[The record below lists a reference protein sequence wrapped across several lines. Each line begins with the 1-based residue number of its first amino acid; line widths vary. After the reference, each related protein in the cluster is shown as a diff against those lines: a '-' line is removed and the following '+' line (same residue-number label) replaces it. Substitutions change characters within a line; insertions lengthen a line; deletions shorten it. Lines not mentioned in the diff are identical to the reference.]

1 MYAYRNNLYW
11 TEVPPPP
18 EVSTEVGKRT
28 VYYGFFCLWYG
39 EEDINPTDTV
49 SVLPISP
56 IVHLQQT
63 IEEEEKM
70 DVVGTGNTVSSAV
83 NLMGEF
89 NTDRSSTAYFS
100 STATSSSNSSSTC
113 FMNTPPTTATTT
125 TTTTTTSGN
134 AINTPTQVLNTLST
148 GVPIETATTT
158 TRINTPSPTIL
169 KPADPVLTAYFANM
183 INIPISSL
191 VPVLRNSL
199 LPLDEERTNNKYI
212 NGVKTYDLYRS
223 FMIALVQ
230 FAEWDYPER
239 DSYLWPDF
247 ILPIMKSSITREK
260 FFHTAVEHPLNTNNY
275 RQLSDIMLFLLC
287 AQHSGLLEEW
297 NDNAFNSSIGLPQ
310 CSDNIAE
317 LLKSIDV
324 FKASK
329 EKVFRPFCR
338 AGEAYQVSPTSL
350 PNCCTTP
357 PPQLQQQHKG
367 DSKHSID
374 FSAKEIKKLGIDLD
388 SYLGEVHLLREK
400 SLVPGQ
406 LNEAPLDLS
415 SFMKCWEMRVKELQ
429 MENLPTT
436 VTAKQRYQMR
446 AQLDDFLAIS
456 RRRNRCL
463 TSLCTVQEVVS
474 VVAPV
479 VVPPVVVPPVVAK
492 SSTDSVSIDSGIK
505 VIGSAVESTGKLTV
519 LSLPAA
525 PMSCP
530 LQCDRPPSVTSVA
543 VIPSTTTA
551 TAATTVPTTAPTTS
565 TITSTTVV
573 DATCAPPQTTSAFIP
588 IKEIPSV
595 PKKDVSP
602 PTPAPSRWVVVTYG
616 GGQTLRVP
624 VHFCRIST
632 VPDDIALEVL
642 HRHHGDVKAALKHIA
657 TMLTV
662 SSSRNSS
669 NCSAPTTSSTT
680 TSKPHHN
687 DEHSIHSSTT
697 TSKSTA
703 VHNTHTCS
711 PTTATTTARSLKLD
725 MKTNRIVISTEDLC
739 AFHSLA
745 NR

>member
-63 IEEEEKM
+63 IEEEKM
-70 DVVGTGNTVSSAV
+70 DVGSGNTVSSAV

-100 STATSSSNSSSTC
+100 STAASSSSSSSSSTC
-113 FMNTPPTTATTT
+113 FMNNTPPPR
-125 TTTTTTSGN
+125 TTTTSGTTT
-134 AINTPTQVLNTLST
+134 INTPTQVLNTLST

-158 TRINTPSPTIL
+158 TRSNTPSPTIL

-183 INIPISSL
+183 INIPISNL

-223 FMIALVQ
+223 LMIALVQ

-247 ILPIMKSSITREK
+247 ILPIMKSSVTREK
-260 FFHTAVEHPLNTNNY
+260 FFHTAVEHPLNINNY

-297 NDNAFNSSIGLPQ
+297 NDNAFNSSTGLPQ

-317 LLKSIDV
+317 LLMSIDV

-338 AGEAYQVSPTSL
+338 AGEAYQVSPTSI

-357 PPQLQQQHKG
+357 LPQQQLQQQHKG

-374 FSAKEIKKLGIDLD
+374 FSAKEIKKLGIDID

-400 SLVPGQ
+400 TLVPGQ
-406 LNEAPLDLS
+406 LIEAPLDLS

-429 MENLPTT
+429 MENLPNA
-436 VTAKQRYQMR
+436 VTAKQRYEMR
-446 AQLDDFLAIS
+446 VQLDEFLAIS

-474 VVAPV
+474 VVPAVVIVPV
-479 VVPPVVVPPVVAK
+479 VPAVVSK
-492 SSTDSVSIDSGIK
+492 SSVDSVSIDSGIK
-505 VIGSAVESTGKLTV
+505 IIGSAVESTEKLTA

-543 VIPSTTTA
+543 IIPSTTTA
-551 TAATTVPTTAPTTS
+551 TAATTVPTFAPTTS

-595 PKKDVSP
+595 SKTEVSP
-602 PTPAPSRWVVVTYG
+602 PTPASSRWVVVTYG

-642 HRHHGDVKAALKHIA
+642 HRQHGDVKAALKHIA

-669 NCSAPTTSSTT
+669 NGSAPSSSTST
-680 TSKPHHN
+680 LSKPHHN
-687 DEHSIHSSTT
+687 DEPSIHSSTT

-711 PTTATTTARSLKLD
+711 PTTTTTARRLKLD